1 MFRGVASSFKSYK
14 SVLIELYKR
23 LDGVQKYQIFS
34 IDSGKP
40 GVVACK
46 KGPDSDAVE
55 QDLRRKI
62 DGILTAKEKVVRI
75 MIDHCPP
82 AINPEKREQLYKTIR
97 PYVPDEFQNDTLY
110 AKPSEEEGA
119 PSKTQK
125 QARLAHRAAMA
136 AAAKKNQE
144 GRGMAEGSSDTE
156 PYEKK
161 KPAPKKRAAPSKK
174 AAAKPKKHKSPA
186 APDAEEE

>member
-62 DGILTAKEKVVRI
+62 D
-75 MIDHCPP
+75 
-82 AINPEKREQLYKTIR
+82 EKREQLYKTIR

>member
-62 DGILTAKEKVVRI
+62 DGILTAKEKV
-75 MIDHCPP
+75 
-82 AINPEKREQLYKTIR
+82 LYKTIR

-110 AKPSEEEGA
+110 AKPSEEEGD